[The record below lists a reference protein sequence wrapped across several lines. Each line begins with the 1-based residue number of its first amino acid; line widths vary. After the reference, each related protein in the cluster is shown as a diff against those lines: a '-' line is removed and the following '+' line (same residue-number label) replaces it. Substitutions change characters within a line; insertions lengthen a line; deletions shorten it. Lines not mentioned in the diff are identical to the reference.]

1 MIAGLPEPPE
11 DCRVTNETNDALS
24 VTCRSA
30 DENDETFE
38 QKVCCMQTTSK
49 MATASSA
56 MGRKRMKLFSLHFAK
71 HFALFRRRCPT
82 FLREQR

>member
-1 MIAGLPEPPE
+1 
-11 DCRVTNETNDALS
+11 
-24 VTCRSA
+24 
-30 DENDETFE
+30 
-38 QKVCCMQTTSK
+38 

-82 FLREQR
+82 FLRKEALSPSFHFLHISTAAKLSFMLNFISVFRLLNFPRDFFDGTIDA